1 MTFSCKP
8 PIWQVGNFLNASAQ
22 SQRFVTPQ
30 SFITVEPGG
39 VSDVTFIGK
48 QFGPWMTAHHKD
60 SNKDLRHLNILEF

>member
-30 SFITVEPGG
+30 SFIPVEPGG
-39 VSDVTFIGK
+39 VSDIVGK
-48 QFGPWMTAHHKD
+48 QFGP
-60 SNKDLRHLNILEF
+60 